1 LGSSIGFWSTMN
13 MNQVAEY
20 VETDP
25 TGRYGRVSKETDSMF
40 MDQNLVV
47 TLGFL
52 CWNSLQKFLEGER

>member
-1 LGSSIGFWSTMN
+1 MN